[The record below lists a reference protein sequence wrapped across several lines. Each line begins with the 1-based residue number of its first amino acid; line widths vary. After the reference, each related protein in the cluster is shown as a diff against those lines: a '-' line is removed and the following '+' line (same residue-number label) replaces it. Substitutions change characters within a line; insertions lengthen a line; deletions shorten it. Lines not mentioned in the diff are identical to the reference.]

1 LAFKL
6 EDGQYGQ
13 LTYIRVYQGTL
24 SKGDTII
31 NARSGRKTKIG
42 RLVKIHANQMEDI
55 ETIPAGFIGALFG
68 VDCASGDTFV
78 SPGLNLT
85 MTSMFV
91 PEPVISLAIVPKD
104 NKSEIN
110 MAKALN
116 RFSKED
122 PTFQTFVSDETGDTI
137 ISGMGE
143 LHLEVYVERMRRE
156 YKAEVTTGAPRVAY
170 RETITRRAEFNYTHK
185 KQTGGAGQYGR
196 VAGHMEPSP
205 DEHFVFENNI
215 VGGKIPT
222 QFIPSCEKG
231 FKQSMDKG
239 PKMEFPITGIKVV
252 INDGASHSVDSS
264 EMAFIAA
271 ARGAF
276 REGYFKASPA
286 ILEPIMNVAVETPA
300 EFQGAVMGLL
310 NQRRGIIV
318 GSQDEGPLCVVEAK
332 VPLAEMFGFS
342 TVLRSST
349 QGKAQF
355 TMELGAYKQVPQS
368 IAEEL
373 AKKREQEKKNP
384 KP

>member
-1 LAFKL
+1 M
-6 EDGQYGQ
+6 
-13 LTYIRVYQGTL
+13 
-24 SKGDTII
+24 
-31 NARSGRKTKIG
+31 
-42 RLVKIHANQMEDI
+42 HAEQMEDI
-55 ETIPAGFIGALFG
+55 ETIPAGYIGALFG
-68 VDCASGDTFV
+68 IECASGDTFV
-78 SPGLNLT
+78 HPGLNLT

-91 PEPVISLAIVPKD
+91 PEPVISLAIFPKN
-104 NKSEIN
+104 NKSQIN
-110 MAKALN
+110 MSKALN

-122 PTFQTFVSDETGDTI
+122 PTFKTYVDHETNETI
-137 ISGMGE
+137 IEGMGE
-143 LHLEVYVERMRRE
+143 LHLDVYVERMRRE
-156 YKAEVTTGAPRVAY
+156 YATEVTTGHPRVAY
-170 RETITRRAEFNYTHK
+170 RETITQRAEFNYTHK
-185 KQTGGAGQYGR
+185 KQTGGSGQYGR
-196 VAGHMEPSP
+196 VAGYMEPCP
-205 DEHFVFENNI
+205 DEHFVFENKI

-231 FKQSMDKG
+231 FKQSMAKG
-239 PKMEFPITGIKVV
+239 PKMELPVTGIKVV

-271 ARGAF
+271 ARSAF

-286 ILEPIMNVAVETPA
+286 ILEPIMKVAVETPA

-318 GSQDEGPLCVVEAK
+318 GSQEEGPLCVVEAR

-355 TMELGAYKQVPQS
+355 TMELDAYKQVPKS

-373 AKKREQEKKNP
+373 VKKKEQEKKNM
-384 KP
+384 KS